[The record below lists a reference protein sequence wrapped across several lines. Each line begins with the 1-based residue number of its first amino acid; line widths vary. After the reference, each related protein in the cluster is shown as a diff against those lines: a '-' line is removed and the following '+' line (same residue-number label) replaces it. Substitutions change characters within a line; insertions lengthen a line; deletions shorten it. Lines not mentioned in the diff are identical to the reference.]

1 MALIKNFSKESPTI
15 SEDYK
20 APYTLE
26 DLRNDDE
33 FVERAERY
41 LKSLDEGE
49 SVADMYQ
56 YFRGSDFN
64 IGDTGKVALQASKF
78 TDEQKGDYSYLR
90 TKFDGADVGG
100 FREKKQLTV
109 DATQE
114 ILSDPLNYL
123 SAFLIPWSGGTS
135 LIGRAAG
142 GEATKQAL
150 KGVTNL
156 GVRQSVGKVIL
167 NTPGQ
172 VLKGPLTTKQ
182 LLGVASAEGMI
193 YGGTHDYVNQSID
206 LTTDRRD
213 ERSLKQTA
221 LAGTI
226 GAVAAPAVLLGI
238 KGISQTPK
246 WVRSVNEQRISR
258 IDNNENYK
266 STYLE
271 TTASS
276 LVEGTKKVGDVLKL
290 TALPMRPTS
299 FLRKKAKENKPL
311 QSLLKLIRYDA
322 MEGFMS
328 PAIGKQEILKP
339 DYDILM
345 RRLWGQKTEKLS
357 KIFRDNKL
365 LTSQNRFNSKDRRD
379 LLMNPGL
386 SDEVNDNLAYVIRS
400 GKTSKV
406 VNGQKIKIADNII
419 KAGKEIRKELDD
431 IYNKSKRA
439 GLNPNRADNYFP
451 RMWRVDVIKKNKK
464 EFIDKIIKGEKA
476 TPEAAEKLWLSLTT
490 EGSEEGATT
499 AGLKTRLLSER
510 ILTKINDADFGKF
523 LNNDVESVLKQYY
536 TESAALITRTKLF
549 GETEAD
555 FITKWIEPIKKAGL
569 NLSKEEELYL
579 KTLYGVTTGQKGRIN
594 RNRRDFFNLVPTG
607 KIGAGVHDT
616 LTVTMQT
623 SMLGLSTL
631 TSFAEIGVPLLLGN
645 ETIIGS
651 KAIVRGIVDSGGEW
665 WRKQKQN
672 FGVGDANI
680 DIRSANRQDL
690 NSFMS
695 SVNLGAEDRAVAIYG
710 QAVGKTAT
718 KIQNFFFKSIG
729 LHDWTR
735 FVQLVGY
742 DMGKNLIYKNLKTL
756 STKPV
761 YPIVGVERK
770 AIQVKGKGYNP
781 DTSRLRIEDELRE
794 LGINVEAGINWI
806 NRGALHTDRFFMQ
819 DVRGAANRYTNEV
832 VMNPTAASAQKPLI
846 HSLATTK
853 WAYGLMGFPTAFS
866 NGPLRKVVRNITRDA
881 KTISSG
887 GARVSSARAATGAIF
902 MTNVGLLNYTLRTG
916 GQNWKDLESG
926 KITEQD
932 MIERSLQYA
941 GILGPAEMYI
951 RYTKAKN
958 YESKFMAALG
968 SVTGPN
974 TTDMIDYL
982 TEFTKNGT
990 LAETALKRAPFSM
1003 SLKSLHREKYNEL
1016 LKAAREI
1023 DDTLDL
1029 GPEGVDKKEGKVI
1042 GSEDNLF
1049 STGGLVKG
1057 KDNVPQTKE
1066 DPADRVN
1073 PVTGKPYSDQ
1083 MARLGFNEGGELS
1096 ADEIILMT
1104 ASEKRGWTPEE
1115 SNVFRVHKDL
1125 VGWTESDNIP
1135 TRTQGDDPRGTGRG
1149 KYQVEMDSLRREAA
1163 KDNPEEYKK
1172 YKDFGGSSSVYV
1184 NRYKNFKEINNIP
1197 LTEREIEL
1205 FKNTDLD
1212 FSKVPEDLQDAMFY
1226 TDKLM
1231 KENFP
1236 VNDLVKGKLSHN
1248 DAWYKYH
1255 YAGTDESKLNLL
1267 NERVSLRD
1275 SQ

>member
-1 MALIKNFSKESPTI
+1 MALIKNFTNDNTFNI
-15 SEDYK
+15 SDDKYNND
-20 APYTLE
+20 YTLE

-33 FVERAERY
+33 FVERSERY
-41 LKSLDEGE
+41 LKSLNEGE

-64 IGDTGKVALQASKF
+64 IGDTGKVASQASKF
-78 TDEQKGDYSYLR
+78 TDEQKSDYSYLR
-90 TKFDGADVGG
+90 NKFDGANVGG
-100 FREKKQLTV
+100 FKEKKQLTI

-114 ILSDPLNYL
+114 LLSDPLNYL

-142 GEATKQAL
+142 GEAAKQAL

-156 GVRQSVGKVIL
+156 GVRQSVGKAIL

-182 LLGVASAEGMI
+182 LLKVASVEGMI

-258 IDNNENYK
+258 IDDNENYK
-266 STYLE
+266 SNYLE

-276 LVEGTKKVGDVLKL
+276 LIEGSKYVGEALKL
-290 TALPMRPTS
+290 TTLPMRPTS

-311 QSLLKLIRYDA
+311 QSLLKLVRYDA

-339 DYDILM
+339 DYDFLM
-345 RRLWGQKTEKLS
+345 RKLWGQKTEKLA
-357 KIFRDNKL
+357 KIFSDNKL
-365 LTSQNRFNSKDRRD
+365 LTSQNRFTSKDRRNV
-379 LLMNPGL
+379 LMNPGL
-386 SDEVNDNLAYVIRS
+386 SDEVNDSLTYVIRS

-406 VNGQKIKIADNII
+406 VDGVETKIADNII

-431 IYNKSKRA
+431 IYNKSKKA

-451 RMWRVDVIKKNKK
+451 RMWRTDVIKKNKK
-464 EFIDKIIKGEKA
+464 EFIDKIIKAEKA
-476 TPEAAEKLWLSLTT
+476 TPEAAEKLWLRLTT

-499 AGLKTRLLSER
+499 VGLQTRLLSER
-510 ILTKINDADFGKF
+510 ILTKIDDADFGKF

-555 FITKWIEPIKKAGL
+555 FVTKWIKPIKEAGL
-569 NLSKEEELYL
+569 NLSKTEELYL

-594 RNRRDFFNLVPTG
+594 RNRRDFFDLIPTG

-631 TSFAEIGVPLLLGN
+631 TSVAEIGVPLLLGN

-651 KAIVRGIVDSGGEW
+651 KAIGRAIVDTGGEW

-672 FGVGDANI
+672 FGVGDANV

-718 KIQNFFFKSIG
+718 KIQNFFFKAIG

-990 LAETALKRAPFSM
+990 LAETALRRAPFSVT
-1003 SLKSLHREKYNEL
+1003 LKSLHREKYDEL

-1042 GSEDNLF
+1042 GSGDNLF
-1049 STGGLVKG
+1049 STGGIVKG
-1057 KDNVPQTKE
+1057 KDDVPYTKE
-1066 DPADRVN
+1066 NPANRVN
-1073 PVTGKPYSDQ
+1073 KYTGKPYSESSDVTEQ
-1083 MARLGFNEGGELS
+1083 LTKLG
-1096 ADEIILMT
+1096 
-1104 ASEKRGWTPEE
+1104 
-1115 SNVFRVHKDL
+1115 
-1125 VGWTESDNIP
+1125 
-1135 TRTQGDDPRGTGRG
+1135 
-1149 KYQVEMDSLRREAA
+1149 
-1163 KDNPEEYKK
+1163 
-1172 YKDFGGSSSVYV
+1172 
-1184 NRYKNFKEINNIP
+1184 
-1197 LTEREIEL
+1197 
-1205 FKNTDLD
+1205 
-1212 FSKVPEDLQDAMFY
+1212 
-1226 TDKLM
+1226 
-1231 KENFP
+1231 
-1236 VNDLVKGKLSHN
+1236 
-1248 DAWYKYH
+1248 
-1255 YAGTDESKLNLL
+1255 LNK
-1267 NERVSLRD
+1267 
-1275 SQ
+1275 